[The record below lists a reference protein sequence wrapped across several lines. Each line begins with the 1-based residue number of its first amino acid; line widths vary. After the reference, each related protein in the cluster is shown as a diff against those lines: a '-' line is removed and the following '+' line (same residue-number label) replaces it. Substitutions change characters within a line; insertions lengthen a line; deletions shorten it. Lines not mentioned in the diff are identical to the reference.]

1 MLTMFL
7 ASVRTFINVL
17 QAYDAHQ
24 ASDIVPPSR
33 EPGLRKIGRD
43 LAAAKEWMLRKYRVN
58 LMHQIK
64 RCLIKPDWCVRG

>member
-17 QAYDAHQ
+17 QAYDAYQ

-43 LAAAKEWMLRKYRVN
+43 LAAAKEWMLRKYRDN
-58 LMHQIK
+58 FMH
-64 RCLIKPDWCVRG
+64 